1 MARTA
6 LLIIGMHR
14 AGTSALARV
23 CSLRGAALPR
33 DVLPANRGNLSGYW
47 EPRGVTELN
56 ERILDYFDSA
66 WNDPFAAAALP
77 TSSDLPAT
85 FRDEAR
91 RVIDDEYAA
100 QELFVLKDPRCTLL
114 LEFWRDCLRSAG
126 IRPCSVVMMRP
137 CDEVVDSL
145 VRRDATQAG
154 SGALLYVAYG
164 LEAAKA
170 VAAGASCVTYQE
182 LLDDWQATT
191 ERIAREQAFAWPDP
205 PERAAA
211 AVEAFLSRPDAVAP
225 AVALPSPLRGWA
237 DAVWNWHRRAAEGA
251 APAWE
256 ALAPIAAELAQ
267 SGPLVEPLLVDRQRA
282 LREALAIAEDL
293 RHERDAAL
301 REHRD
306 TEARLQD
313 AHARYGEH
321 LARNSEQL
329 QQVHEAYESQLADTN
344 ARLRRT
350 QDDYEQRNRDYFA
363 ASQALKETAHALNT
377 TYASLQQLVGS
388 KSWRLTAPLRKLM
401 RLARG
406 EASQDFVLDTRAT
419 SATFPRAGADGE
431 DLGGRTMPSAPRPH
445 SKLRR
450 FLDAEFGPLVAEDVV
465 ARIDRFRLPVP
476 TQDVRVAAHVTCD
489 EAEAEA
495 WVEAMAHEPARSV
508 ATDADAP
515 DVSIVIPV
523 YNQAPFTLA
532 CIDAL
537 LRHSSRYRFEMLVG
551 DDGSSDATAIALAKP
566 LPGVRHV
573 RHAQNLGFVRN
584 CNATAAHAKGRH
596 LVFLNN
602 DTLVLSG
609 WLDELIGALEA
620 HDGIGLVGSKLIYP
634 DGRLQECG
642 AIVWRDGS
650 AWNYGRLA
658 DPRRP
663 EFCYRRDVDYISGAS
678 IALRSDLW
686 ATLGGFDE
694 AFVPAYAED
703 ADLAFRVRS
712 RGLRTVVQPLSQ
724 LLHFEGISSGTDLGA
739 GAKAYQVDNLRKLHA
754 RWAAELDT
762 HRDNAVEPELEKE
775 RSIERRALFID
786 HCTPSPNE
794 DAGSLVAFEVM
805 QAFIANGYKVTFVP
819 EDNFAHVGAH
829 TRDLQRIGIEAI
841 YHPAYSS
848 MSAFLA
854 ARKDPFDVIFLHRFG
869 VADAHLAA
877 LRRAYPDARIVF
889 LNADLHYLREM
900 REAELASDA
909 KAVARAKLTRE
920 RELRAI
926 AGADVALV
934 HSEHEYALLQREV
947 PAANLVVFPLVH
959 EPARQVAPLA
969 TREGVCF
976 VGGFRHP
983 PNADGIR
990 WFVEAVWPQVIAQV
1004 PQARL
1009 YVVGSHVTPEVRALG
1024 EAPGVQVVGY
1034 VEDLDAFLDRRRVSV
1049 APLRYG
1055 AGAKGKVAG
1064 SLARG
1069 LPTVCT
1075 PIAAEGMGLEP
1086 GVDVLVA
1093 ENPDELAAQVLR
1105 VLGDDAEWQRLSR
1118 AGLAYAHAVTSRA
1131 SARARMRRVLGLET
1145 AGE

>member
-23 CSLRGAALPR
+23 SSLRGAALPR

-66 WNDPFAAAALP
+66 WNDPFAASALP
-77 TSSDLPAT
+77 PASDFPAT
-85 FRDEAR
+85 FRDQAR
-91 RVIDDEYAA
+91 HVIDDEYGGQA
-100 QELFVLKDPRCTLL
+100 LFVLKDPRCTLL
-114 LEFWRDCLRSAG
+114 LGFWQECLRAAG

-170 VAAGASCVTYQE
+170 AATGATCVTYRQ
-182 LLDDWQATT
+182 LLDDWQGTT
-191 ERIAREQAFAWPDP
+191 ERIANEQAFAWPEP

-211 AVEAFLSRPDAVAP
+211 AIEGFLSRPAAAVPSVVLP
-225 AVALPSPLRGWA
+225 AALRARA
-237 DAVWNWHRRAAEGA
+237 DSVWTWHRQAAEGA
-251 APAWE
+251 APDWE
-256 ALAPIAAELAQ
+256 PLAPIASELAQ
-267 SGPLVEPLLVDRQRA
+267 AGMLVEPLLVDRQRL
-282 LREALAIAEDL
+282 LRESLAIAEDL
-293 RHERDAAL
+293 RRERDAAL
-301 REHRD
+301 REHQD

-313 AHARYGEH
+313 AHENYGEH
-321 LARNSEQL
+321 LARKDEQL
-329 QQVHEAYESQLADTN
+329 QQVREGYETQLADTN

-350 QDDYEQRNRDYFA
+350 QDDYEQRNQDYLA
-363 ASQALKETAHALNT
+363 TSQALDAAHQ
-377 TYASLQQLVGS
+377 SLRQILYS
-388 KSWRLTAPLRKLM
+388 RSWKVTAPLRRLM
-401 RLARG
+401 RAMRKDPSG
-406 EASQDFVLDTRAT
+406 DVSFPDSTAPITTAPAGQATAAGSAASDRVRRSHLQ
-419 SATFPRAGADGE
+419 
-431 DLGGRTMPSAPRPH
+431 
-445 SKLRR
+445 LRR
-450 FLDAEFGPLVAEDVV
+450 FLDAEFGTAVAADVV
-465 ARIDRFRLPVP
+465 ARIERFGLPVP
-476 TQDVRVAAHVTCD
+476 TQDVRAAVRVACD
-489 EAEAEA
+489 EAQAMA
-495 WVEAMAHEPARSV
+495 WVQAMANEPAQSI
-508 ATDADAP
+508 ATDGTP

-532 CIDAL
+532 CIEAL
-537 LRHSSRYRFEMLVG
+537 LRHRSRYRFEILVG
-551 DDGSSDATAIALAKP
+551 DDGSTDATAAALAMP
-566 LPGVRHV
+566 LPGVRYV

-584 CNATAAHAKGRH
+584 CNATAEHARGRY

-602 DTLVLSG
+602 DTLVLPG
-609 WLDELIGALEA
+609 WLDELIGTLEA
-620 HDGIGLVGSKLIYP
+620 QADVGLAGSKLIYP

-703 ADLAFRVRS
+703 ADLAFRVRD

-739 GAKAYQVDNLRKLHA
+739 GAKAYQVENLRKLHA
-754 RWAAELDT
+754 RWAAELAG
-762 HRDNAVEPELEKE
+762 HRDNAVQPELEKE
-775 RSIERRALFID
+775 RSVQRRALFID

-841 YHPAYSS
+841 YHPAYSR

-869 VADAHLAA
+869 VADAHLA
-877 LRRAYPDARIVF
+877 
-889 LNADLHYLREM
+889 
-900 REAELASDA
+900 
-909 KAVARAKLTRE
+909 
-920 RELRAI
+920 
-926 AGADVALV
+926 
-934 HSEHEYALLQREV
+934 
-947 PAANLVVFPLVH
+947 
-959 EPARQVAPLA
+959 
-969 TREGVCF
+969 
-976 VGGFRHP
+976 
-983 PNADGIR
+983 
-990 WFVEAVWPQVIAQV
+990 
-1004 PQARL
+1004 
-1009 YVVGSHVTPEVRALG
+1009 
-1024 EAPGVQVVGY
+1024 
-1034 VEDLDAFLDRRRVSV
+1034 
-1049 APLRYG
+1049 
-1055 AGAKGKVAG
+1055 
-1064 SLARG
+1064 
-1069 LPTVCT
+1069 
-1075 PIAAEGMGLEP
+1075 
-1086 GVDVLVA
+1086 
-1093 ENPDELAAQVLR
+1093 
-1105 VLGDDAEWQRLSR
+1105 
-1118 AGLAYAHAVTSRA
+1118 
-1131 SARARMRRVLGLET
+1131 
-1145 AGE
+1145 